1 MKADED
7 LKSEA
12 EIGVEEERERERGSE
27 ERWRATW
34 SWSFVPRRGGEREE
48 ALIVSKFVERREA
61 FGMSRFFVGL
71 DHGWKEGGVRRVVS
85 ECGCF
90 A

>member
-1 MKADED
+1 M
-7 LKSEA
+7 
-12 EIGVEEERERERGSE
+12 EERERERE
-27 ERWRATW
+27 DR
-34 SWSFVPRRGGEREE
+34 RRGGGRLGVGRSFQEGEEREREE

-61 FGMSRFFVGL
+61 FGLSRFFVGL

-85 ECGCF
+85 ERGCF